1 MLKTQ
6 LSESLMRPSV
16 NQSQSSKYQ
25 QHTGFAFSGEE
36 GHVPQILRN
45 LKSY

>member
-1 MLKTQ
+1 
-6 LSESLMRPSV
+6 MRGSV
-16 NQSQSSKYQ
+16 GSASVGRYT

-36 GHVPQILRN
+36 GHTPQIIEN